1 MWPNI
6 CLKSHISGIWESHFW
21 NFCKDYNTNIAT
33 LRYSTEDYVQYD
45 KSRIFVRLD
54 LSHCDVII
62 WVDKVFDSVYWQ
74 WRASSDS
81 LFLFFSLQRST
92 LPLHG
97 CKYAY
102 VVNWLV
108 FLGVHELPSLLGHF
122 LTTCTSKSLF
132 KPMHHIYMLDIP
144 GMVQGQFS
152 ILPKQSTSWKRADMQ
167 AVQCQTPTNQGI
179 TLPYFQFDLTRP
191 RS

>member
-6 CLKSHISGIWESHFW
+6 CLKSHIGGTWVSHFW
-21 NFCKDYNTNIAT
+21 NFRKDYNTNIAT

-62 WVDKVFDSVYWQ
+62 WVDKVFDSTYWQ

-92 LPLHG
+92 LPSRG

-108 FLGVHELPSLLGHF
+108 FLSVHELPPF
-122 LTTCTSKSLF
+122 LAIFQLH
-132 KPMHHIYMLDIP
+132 MDQQILIP
-144 GMVQGQFS
+144 ANAPYIHEGYSRDGTGT
-152 ILPKQSTSWKRADMQ
+152 I
-167 AVQCQTPTNQGI
+167 QCLAKAT
-179 TLPYFQFDLTRP
+179 F
-191 RS
+191 